1 MMGLGRTASVAA
13 LVLAGFA
20 VAAEARTITVDCA
33 AGQKIGPRLFFA
45 LPGDTLRVSG
55 VCNERVVL
63 EEHKVGLT
71 LDGQGTAEIVSP
83 DATQNAVIIRAR
95 GTVLRGF
102 RITGGRHGVSVQDGG
117 QAVIDGNVVE
127 LNQEDGIHV
136 GDSSSADIVNNTVR
150 GNGSDGITITDN
162 SSARIGF
169 RSTQDAAPSPN
180 VIDANGRGGV
190 TVNRSANARIAGNS
204 FTGNADYAVRLVRG
218 AQADVAGNAMNDN
231 LGGIQI
237 TQNSTATL
245 TDVGDGA
252 AAFLSARNTGVN
264 REFGVLC
271 LQAGFMRG
279 VIAPLTGALARLS
292 QDASCV
298 TSQIGPLAP

>member
-1 MMGLGRTASVAA
+1 LAALAAVSVA
-13 LVLAGFA
+13 F
-20 VAAEARTITVDCA
+20 AAEARTITVDCN
-33 AGQKIGPRLFFA
+33 AGQRIGPRMIFA
-45 LPGDTLRVSG
+45 LPGDTLLVSG
-55 VCNERVVL
+55 ICNKRVVL
-63 EEHKVGLT
+63 REHRVGLT
-71 LDGQGTAEIVSP
+71 LDGQGSAEIRAPDTASP
-83 DATQNAVIIRAR
+83 AVIIRAR

-117 QAVIDGNVVE
+117 HAVIDGNVIE
-127 LNQEDGIHV
+127 FNQEEGINV
-136 GDSSSADIVNNTVR
+136 GEASSAGIVNNTVR
-150 GNGSDGITITDN
+150 GNGGDGITITDN

-169 RSTQDAAPSPN
+169 LSGQDAAPSPN

-204 FTGNADYAVRLVRG
+204 FTGNVDYAVRLVRG

-231 LGGIQI
+231 LGGIQLS
-237 TQNSTATL
+237 QNSTATL
-245 TDVGDGA
+245 TDAGDGA

-271 LQAGFMRG
+271 LQAGFIRG
-279 VIAPLTGALARLS
+279 VIAPLTGAVARLS
-292 QDASCV
+292 LDASCV